1 MCGFTV
7 LDESDHE
14 NSTDGS
20 NVADRQ
26 NIDDDEDS
34 LYHKPSSGV
43 SESNTLASLSSSTI
57 LTALENTAEENCGSV
72 LVNNH
77 STPSRHQQ
85 VNIYIRKALIPMT

>member
-1 MCGFTV
+1 M
-7 LDESDHE
+7 
-14 NSTDGS
+14 DGS
-20 NVADRQ
+20 NGADRQ

-34 LYHKPSSGV
+34 LYHKRSSGV

-57 LTALENTAEENCGSV
+57 LSALGNTAEKESCGSV

-85 VNIYIRKALIPMT
+85 VNIYIRKALIPIT